1 MKILI
6 TGAAGFV
13 GFHTA
18 RRLLGLGHEVVGV
31 DNLNDY
37 YDVRLKEARLAQLAG
52 TPGFSFFKLD
62 LADRD
67 GVSRLFMNNS
77 FDAVVHLGA
86 QAGVR
91 YSLENPFA
99 YTDSNV
105 TGTLSILEGC
115 RSSGIGDLV
124 YASSSSV
131 YGANT
136 KQPFSTSD
144 RVDSP
149 ISLYAATKKA
159 NEMMCYAYAHLY
171 GIRITGLRFFTVY
184 GPWGRPDMAYF
195 KFAEAILSGKPI
207 DVYNNGDMSRDF
219 TYIDDIVDGIQT
231 LVCAPPQFGAGAP
244 PHRVYNL
251 GNNRPERLLDMIAM
265 LEVALGKTAT
275 KNFLPMQPGD
285 VHSTYA
291 DIAASSADFGYAPRT
306 NLEEGLARFAKWFV
320 EYRSSGSKGG
330 ANGSAH

>member
-31 DNLNDY
+31 DNLNNY
-37 YDVRLKEARLAQLAG
+37 YDVRLKEARLGQLAG
-52 TPGFSFFKLD
+52 APGFSFFKLD

-67 GVSRLFMNNS
+67 GVSRLFKSNA
-77 FDAVVHLGA
+77 FDAVIHLGA

-115 RSSGIGDLV
+115 RSSGIRDLI

-131 YGANT
+131 YGAN
-136 KQPFSTSD
+136 KRQPFSTSD

-159 NEMMCYAYAHLY
+159 NEVMCYSYAHLY

-219 TYIDDIVDGIQT
+219 TYIDDIVDGIQA
-231 LVCAPPQFGAGAP
+231 LVCAPPPFDAGAA

-251 GNNRPERLLDMIAM
+251 GNNRPERLLDMITM
-265 LEVALGKTAT
+265 LEAELGATAT

-285 VHSTYA
+285 VQSTYA
-291 DIAASSADFGYAPRT
+291 DITASSADFGYSPRT
-306 NLEEGLARFAKWFV
+306 SLEEGLARFAKWFV
-320 EYRSSGSKGG
+320 DYRSSTNMGG
-330 ANGSAH
+330 ANG